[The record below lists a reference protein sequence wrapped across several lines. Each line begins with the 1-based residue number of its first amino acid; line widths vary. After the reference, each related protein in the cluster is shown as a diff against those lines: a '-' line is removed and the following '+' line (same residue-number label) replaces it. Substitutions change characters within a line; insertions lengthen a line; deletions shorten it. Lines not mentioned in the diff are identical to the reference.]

1 MVRWIAFAFA
11 LALAACGGVTGSDTT
26 HWSCWESSYLAA
38 NPTLGTSPHK
48 FNAGSGK
55 DHICTKAELDAAGI
69 APDLR
74 PADQR

>member
-1 MVRWIAFAFA
+1 VKLTALILG
-11 LALAACGGVTGSDTT
+11 LALTACGGTGSDTT
-26 HWSCWESSYLAA
+26 HWSCWEPSYLAA

-69 APDLR
+69 DPSLR

>member
-1 MVRWIAFAFA
+1 MRVTAFVFA
-11 LALAACGGVTGSDTT
+11 LTLVGCGGASGTDTT
-26 HWSCWESSYLAA
+26 HWSCWDSAYLAA
-38 NPTLGTSPHK
+38 QPTLGTSPHK